1 MQYNKKK
8 EPPTISDNPKSP
20 TICQKSYEPAIGF
33 HLELTYDFVDRLQK
47 NTLIAKAASLKL
59 RI

>member
-20 TICQKSYEPAIGF
+20 TIWHKSYEPAMGF
-33 HLELTYDFVDRLQK
+33 QLELTYDFFDRLQNK
-47 NTLIAKAASLKL
+47 IERSIYKCL
-59 RI
+59 